1 MKDNISTK
9 PFVLLII
16 IVLSVF
22 SLLFFFESRK
32 EKVSVAQNQELV
44 ENTTM
49 QEVDGLKIDDIKP
62 GTGVAAEIGNT
73 VFVHYVGTLEDGTKF
88 DSSKD
93 RNEPFSFTLGVGQ
106 VIKGWDLGVL
116 GMKVGG
122 VRKLTISPDLAYGQA
137 GIPGVIPENATLIFE
152 VELLEVR

>member
-22 SLLFFFESRK
+22 GLLFFFESRK

-49 QEVDGLKIDDIKP
+49 QEADGLKIDDIKL